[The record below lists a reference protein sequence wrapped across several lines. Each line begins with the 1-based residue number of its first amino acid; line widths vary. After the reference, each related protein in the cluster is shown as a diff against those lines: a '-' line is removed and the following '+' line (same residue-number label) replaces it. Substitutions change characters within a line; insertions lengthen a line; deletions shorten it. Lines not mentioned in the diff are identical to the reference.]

1 MLLSPRRLTVE
12 KTAPRKPS
20 AQHAARR
27 RMVVSMP
34 DLQDFAS
41 PELLPRKASLRKA
54 AALDL
59 GSVSAGDAARRPPS
73 GVHTPA
79 PLSPKSGRGKPE
91 LVLGGGDEFVFFCFL
106 VIYLK
111 YFLNI
116 HFSNYVHYR
125 KLFLVYVFHRSHC

>member
-41 PELLPRKASLRKA
+41 PELLPRKASLRKPG
-54 AALDL
+54 ALDR
-59 GSVSAGDAARRPPS
+59 GSVSAGDRGPKPALWCPHPRPPQPQKRP
-73 GVHTPA
+73 GETRA
-79 PLSPKSGRGKPE
+79 RFGRRG
-91 LVLGGGDEFVFFCFL
+91 
-106 VIYLK
+106 
-111 YFLNI
+111 
-116 HFSNYVHYR
+116 
-125 KLFLVYVFHRSHC
+125 

>member
-54 AALDL
+54 AALDR
-59 GSVSAGDAARRPPS
+59 GSVSAGDRSPTPALWCPHPRPPQ
-73 GVHTPA
+73 PQ
-79 PLSPKSGRGKPE
+79 KRRGGNPSSFWE
-91 LVLGGGDEFVFFCFL
+91 EGMSL
-106 VIYLK
+106 
-111 YFLNI
+111 
-116 HFSNYVHYR
+116 FS
-125 KLFLVYVFHRSHC
+125 FAF

>member
-41 PELLPRKASLRKA
+41 PELLPRKASLRKPG
-54 AALDL
+54 ALDR
-59 GSVSAGDAARRPPS
+59 GSVSAGDRSPTPPS
-73 GVHTPA
+73 A
-79 PLSPKSGRGKPE
+79 PKAA
-91 LVLGGGDEFVFFCFL
+91 GGNPSSFWEEGMSL
-106 VIYLK
+106 
-111 YFLNI
+111 
-116 HFSNYVHYR
+116 FS
-125 KLFLVYVFHRSHC
+125 FAF

>member
-41 PELLPRKASLRKA
+41 PELLPRKASLRKPG
-54 AALDL
+54 ALDR
-59 GSVSAGDAARRPPS
+59 GSVSAGDRGP
-73 GVHTPA
+73 TPA
-79 PLSPKSGRGKPE
+79 LWCPHSRTPPPQKWPGEIRARFGRRG
-91 LVLGGGDEFVFFCFL
+91 
-106 VIYLK
+106 
-111 YFLNI
+111 
-116 HFSNYVHYR
+116 
-125 KLFLVYVFHRSHC
+125 